1 MITFFSY
8 PDLEENREILKEF
21 QEVINNGSKHLLIAE
36 VEGASS
42 SQYYGLA
49 DILQNVD
56 LITKV
61 SRSGMTLS
69 QGIKN
74 SVVEYMKAVPVGK
87 TPNWL
92 IGNLEVVRVGSRLG
106 QDNRNAMN
114 VLLMTLPGAVTAY
127 YGEEIGMLNGANEKT
142 PMQWSGESE
151 AGKWLFIVDSV
162 ELGHNLSHQIQIQ
175 QSLLKLNVDY
185 SGNER

>member
-1 MITFFSY
+1 MITLPFSY
-8 PDLEENREILKEF
+8 IDLEGNREILKEF

-36 VEGASS
+36 VENTSS
-42 SQYYGLA
+42 VQYYGAA

-61 SRSGMTLS
+61 NRSGMTLS

-74 SVVEYMKAVPVGK
+74 SVVEYMNAVPDGE

-92 IGNLEVVRVGSRLG
+92 IGNLDVVRVGSRLG

-142 PMQWSGESE
+142 PMQWSDEPY
-151 AGKWLFIVDSV
+151 AGKWLFISDSA
-162 ELGHNLSHQIQIQ
+162 
-175 QSLLKLNVDY
+175 
-185 SGNER
+185 